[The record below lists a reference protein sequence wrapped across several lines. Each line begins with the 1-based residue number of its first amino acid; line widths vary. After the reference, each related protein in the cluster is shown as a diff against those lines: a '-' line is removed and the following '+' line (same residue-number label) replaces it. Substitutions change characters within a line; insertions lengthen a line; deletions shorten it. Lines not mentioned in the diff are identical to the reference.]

1 MRHFLTL
8 KDFSQDE
15 LYEILA
21 LSFVHKHAR
30 HAFTALVPEH
40 LRHATLRNKNVALI
54 FEKPSTR
61 TRVSFESGVNQLGG
75 HAIVLMGKDTQIGRG
90 EPICD
95 TARVLSGM
103 VDMVMIRTF
112 SQHSIE
118 EFARF
123 SAVPVINGL
132 TDLYHPAQ
140 VLADMLTMIECGFYT
155 LEFADYYARFVKN
168 ADDAPALPK
177 SLLEFTPESNATPIV
192 AYIGDGNN
200 MANSWLNCAAL
211 LGLELRVATPAGYEA
226 DAQVLEFAKSRARVP
241 IITTRDPREA
251 VQGAHVLITDTWISM
266 GQEEQKQQR
275 LRDFAGFCVDEGLMA
290 LADSAAIFLH
300 CLPAYRGYEVSE
312 GVIESARS
320 QVWLEAHNRLYIQQG
335 IMLWLVAQSR

>member
-15 LYEILA
+15 LHEILA

-40 LRHATLRNKNVALI
+40 LRQATLRNKNVALI

-61 TRVSFESGVNQLGG
+61 TRVSFESGINQLGA

-112 SQHSIE
+112 SQQTIE

-132 TDLYHPAQ
+132 TDMYHPAQ

-155 LEFADYYARFVKN
+155 REFASYYARFTQH
-168 ADDAPALPK
+168 ADDAPTL
-177 SLLEFTPESNATPIV
+177 PESKAQPII
-192 AYIGDGNN
+192 AYVGDGNN
-200 MANSWLNCAAL
+200 MANSWLNCAAI
-211 LGLELRVATPAGYEA
+211 LGLELRLATPAGYEA
-226 DAQVLEFAKSRARVP
+226 HTEVLEFAKAHASKP
-241 IITTRDPREA
+241 ITITHDASQA
-251 VQGAHVLITDTWISM
+251 VQDAHVIITDTWISM
-266 GQEEQKQQR
+266 GQEEQKHQR
-275 LRDFAGFCVDEGLMA
+275 LKDFAGFCVNEGLMA
-290 LADSAAIFLH
+290 RADSRAIFLH

-312 GVIESARS
+312 AVIESAQS

-335 IMLWLVAQSR
+335 IMLWLVAQNH